1 MKLLST
7 LIFAALLA
15 GCASAPPQ
23 VAAPQRALFSDAA
36 FAKPADMVTA
46 DQIFALTPEMK
57 SYAAKIRGVR
67 RAKAQHEA
75 LFEALYERDQLRL
88 EYDSEMTRTASQA
101 FEARSGN
108 CLSLVIMTAAFAR
121 ELGLDVQFQRITS
134 EDTWSRS
141 GSLYFS
147 SGHVNLVLGKTGF
160 EPTNIFDRSQS
171 VTIDFL
177 PPPDAEKMPTEVIS
191 ERRIVAMYMNNRA
204 AETLVQGKIDDA
216 YWWSR
221 AAIEHDPS
229 YLLAYNTMAT
239 VYQRHG
245 DLTQADRTL
254 RFAHQHDPLNTVI
267 LFNLSE
273 VAAAMGNKEEAAKL
287 KADLA
292 RLEPYP
298 PFHFFHQGQQAMNE
312 GDYRKARAMFVR
324 EVQRAPYYHEFHFWL
339 AKAAFALGDLK
350 EADKHMGLA
359 LLNSTTRNDSAIYAG
374 KLANLRIY
382 ESRARLRPGKI

>member
-15 GCASAPPQ
+15 GCAGPQPP
-23 VAAPQRALFSDAA
+23 AMAPQQALFSDAA
-36 FAKPADMVTA
+36 FAKPADMVTPE
-46 DQIFALTPEMK
+46 QIFALTPEMRT
-57 SYAAKIRGVR
+57 YAARIKLQQRS
-67 RAKAQHEA
+67 KAQHEA
-75 LFEALYERDQLRL
+75 LFDALYKRDQLRL
-88 EYDSEMTRTASQA
+88 EYDSEMTRTAAQA

-121 ELGLDVQFQRITS
+121 ELGLDVKFQRITS

-147 SGHVNLVLGKTGF
+147 SGHVNLVLGRTGF
-160 EPTNIFDRSQS
+160 EVSRIFDRADS

-177 PPPDAEKMPTEVIS
+177 PPPDADKMPTEVIS
-191 ERRIVAMYMNNRA
+191 ERRIVAMFMNNRA
-204 AETLVQGKIDDA
+204 AETLVQGKTADA
-216 YWWSR
+216 YWWAR
-221 AAIEHDPS
+221 AAIDHDPD
-229 YLLAYNTMAT
+229 YLLAYNTLAT

-245 DLTQADRTL
+245 NLDMADRTL
-254 RFAHQHDPLNTVI
+254 RFAHRHDPLNTVV

-273 VAAAMGNKEEAAKL
+273 VANVMGNKDEAARL
-287 KADLA
+287 KAELS

-298 PFHFFHQGQQAMNE
+298 PFHFFHLGQQAMTD
-312 GDYRKARAMFVR
+312 GDYRKARSMFVR

-339 AKAAFALGDLK
+339 AKAAFSLGDLK
-350 EADKHMGLA
+350 EADKHMALA